1 MCVWLELTV
10 ANAGYR
16 SLLTEQFV
24 LFIRAVRL
32 GRDSNFDCRVVCV
45 CVWLVSGR
53 LPCVK

>member
-45 CVWLVSGR
+45 CGSFQVVYH
-53 LPCVK
+53 V